1 MSSRVDVSRRRLHVL
16 SDQIVRAKRGQGP
29 PSDDIEDVVPSSY
42 TTSSARIARSA
53 CSSCGNS
60 SGSCSSNVEPGG
72 NPHSLPSPAL
82 SLAPTAA
89 STSTDAVVF
98 RHARIQTDTDYIRSL
113 RGRKLKVYMFGELV
127 PEFVDHPIIR
137 PSINAVAETYRLAQ
151 AEPDLASACSSI
163 SGVRC
168 SRFLHVTETVE
179 DVVKQG
185 LMQRKLGQITG
196 TCFQRCVGMDAINS
210 TFSITYE

>member
-1 MSSRVDVSRRRLHVL
+1 MHYALHTELVL
-16 SDQIVRAKRGQGP
+16 P
-29 PSDDIEDVVPSSY
+29 TLFTPSGVTD
-42 TTSSARIARSA
+42 TS
-53 CSSCGNS
+53 CK
-60 SGSCSSNVEPGG
+60 
-72 NPHSLPSPAL
+72 LL
-82 SLAPTAA
+82 Q
-89 STSTDAVVF
+89 
-98 RHARIQTDTDYIRSL
+98 ARIQTDTDYIRSL
-113 RGRKLKVYMFGELV
+113 RGRNLKVYMFGELL

-168 SRFLHVTETVE
+168 SRFLHVTETVK

-185 LMQRKLGQITG
+185 LMQRKLGQLTG

-210 TFSITYE
+210 TFSVTYEIDAAFGARTIAACYHHTQRVGSETQSARARRGERIYP